1 VTLIMIPALMFAQ
14 VSNPMLNMEPDGLD
28 RAPERVEAEQ
38 ETDPLKYRAKAKA
51 LYERAQKLL
60 KGDLGIEAAQ
70 TFRTVIEKYPF
81 SRYAVLAE
89 LGHAQALA
97 TQGEAEG
104 ALDGF
109 TRFLKQH
116 PGHPKTADVRFAIME
131 TNWAER
137 PGDFALLPPAY
148 ERDLEDARATVI
160 AANAF
165 LRFHADDQRTA
176 KVRAIKTKARGL
188 LYQQAVFLAR
198 WTADQGRHQAA
209 LSRWQM
215 ARTEFADQPLTDP
228 DKAWLKVLTQRASA
242 DPVKHPEEPKLHP
255 EASVTGK
262 ESQP

>member
-1 VTLIMIPALMFAQ
+1 VTLALIPVLMLAQ
-14 VSNPMLNMEPDGLD
+14 VNNPMLNLEPEGLD

-38 ETDPLKYRAKAKA
+38 ETDPLKYRAKARA
-51 LYERAQKLL
+51 LFELAEKLL

-70 TFRTVIEKYPF
+70 TFRTVIEKFPF

-89 LGHAQALA
+89 VGHAQALA
-97 TQGEAEG
+97 AQGEAEG

-116 PGHPKTADVRFAIME
+116 PGHPKTADVRYAIIE
-131 TNWAER
+131 TSWAER

-160 AANAF
+160 AADAF
-165 LRFHADDQRTA
+165 LRFHSNDQRA
-176 KVRAIKTKARGL
+176 SKARSVKTAARQL

-215 ARTEFADQPLTDP
+215 ARTEFSEQPVTDP
-228 DKAWLKVLTQRASA
+228 DKAWLKALTQRASA
-242 DPVKHPEEPKLHP
+242 HPVKHPEEPKLHP
-255 EASVTGK
+255 EASVTAK